1 MKQKTLNWYSNEKK
15 KDNKELDIE
24 KNEFIRKIKGISK
37 DEIIN
42 QKPKK
47 ITLWERIRK
56 VLINI

>member
-24 KNEFIRKIKGISK
+24 KNEFIRKIKGINK